1 MHKKFKNHLQS
12 ARRFMAHFYHL
23 NSDSSS
29 GKEKKNI
36 GKIGQ
41 KFLIVT
47 IYTVDVGD
55 AVSISRL

>member
-1 MHKKFKNHLQS
+1 
-12 ARRFMAHFYHL
+12 MAHFYHL
-23 NSDSSS
+23 NSNGGS
-29 GKEKKNI
+29 GKEKNI